1 MPAAFGAVDRNLKA
15 LPIGRAHSQVEEYIA
30 SPTSTPYIS
39 KQLVSQASHLS
50 LYFLWEEQNT
60 SAHSGQ
66 LSMPQRNVVIA
77 FNSCRSHWQTVT
89 TDRAFR
95 IITVGTC
102 WKELSLE
109 CKRSVISPGHSHGFW
124 WLESSRIIHLVALS
138 RSLSCPWSIKP
149 KTKSIL

>member
-1 MPAAFGAVDRNLKA
+1 MGLPQKIMCAHCAVIRPDHFKFASYGPA

-30 SPTSTPYIS
+30 SPTSTPYVS

-60 SAHSGQ
+60 SAHCGQ

-77 FNSCRSHWQTVT
+77 FNSCRSHCQTVT

-95 IITVGTC
+95 TITLGTYC
-102 WKELSLE
+102 KELSQE
-109 CKRSVISPGHSHGFW
+109 CTRSVISPTS
-124 WLESSRIIHLVALS
+124 
-138 RSLSCPWSIKP
+138 
-149 KTKSIL
+149 